1 MNKSEQFWTIGELTK
16 EFDVT
21 ARALRF
27 YEDKGL
33 LSPLRDG
40 TMRKYSAR
48 DRVRLIL
55 LLQGKRFGLS
65 LDEIRDLLNLYHSEG
80 GRRVQMVQTAQKL
93 RHQIKVLEDK
103 KNDLEEVLKTLRE
116 YTDDIE
122 NQLASTQN
130 NIDA

>member
-1 MNKSEQFWTIGELTK
+1 MSKSEQFWTIGELTK

-80 GRRVQMVQTAQKL
+80 GRRVQLVQTAQKL

-116 YTDDIE
+116 YTDDLE
-122 NQLASTQN
+122 NTLASTQN